1 MALYCMADG
10 EVSPKSSAGNCT
22 KVFSTA
28 STKLCQVTPAEDPT
42 TAVLIL
48 IRWLNFQYLS
58 LLLLRTPTK
67 ISLSLYFFPFNA
79 SSYLTRKVL
88 LPASISYPTGPCER
102 SKVLIRVL
110 MTTQTPFFLFFPFKE
125 ESEPA
130 GNSASLTEVLDC
142 IKNLTNR
149 TSVSQHT
156 V

>member
-28 STKLCQVTPAEDPT
+28 GLASTKLCQVTPAEDPT

-48 IRWLNFQYLS
+48 IRCLNFQYLS

-110 MTTQTPFFLFFPFKE
+110 MTTQTPFFLFFPSRK
-125 ESEPA
+125 
-130 GNSASLTEVLDC
+130 NQSLLETQHP
-142 IKNLTNR
+142 
-149 TSVSQHT
+149 SQKC
-156 V
+156 